1 MKCEKCKKDID
12 NDSIYCPYCGVE
24 ILSKKFEEKK
34 HKFYDIEIIDNV
46 YSDKSRNYFFVGFFI
61 FDIVISTLLGLFAI
75 PNFWVYMI
83 SVGIYMFAIIYGTK
97 GIKFAIELNKQS
109 KVMSGLVTGII
120 MIVISGFAIFTNI
133 RVLLTIL

>member
-1 MKCEKCKKDID
+1 M
-12 NDSIYCPYCGVE
+12 
-24 ILSKKFEEKK
+24 
-34 HKFYDIEIIDNV
+34 
-46 YSDKSRNYFFVGFFI
+46 
-61 FDIVISTLLGLFAI
+61 FAI

-109 KVMSGLVTGII
+109 KVMSELVTGII